1 MMKMHYGD
9 KQLESYQLYEVKI
22 SNKKASMKDRDLK
35 TEDSINQEFYSVK
48 GKMNTKIDASQSL
61 LIPTQH
67 SPINSIVK
75 FDESCMQ

>member
-1 MMKMHYGD
+1 
-9 KQLESYQLYEVKI
+9 
-22 SNKKASMKDRDLK
+22 MKDGDLK

-48 GKMNTKIDASQSL
+48 GKKNTKTDASQSL

-67 SPINSIVK
+67 SPINSVVK